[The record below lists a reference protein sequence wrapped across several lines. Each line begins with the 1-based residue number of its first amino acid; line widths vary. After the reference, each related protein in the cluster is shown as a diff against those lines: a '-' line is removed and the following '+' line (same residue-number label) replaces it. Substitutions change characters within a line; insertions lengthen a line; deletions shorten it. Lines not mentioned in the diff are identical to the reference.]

1 MSTPTELT
9 VNAADT
15 SAFETNGAH
24 ATNVS
29 DALAG
34 GSVKIVFAS
43 DVVSIPENFLKN
55 QTNVVA
61 VEFPDSLQSIGSSAF
76 EGCTGLTSVT
86 LPSGVI
92 SVGANAFKGCS
103 ALKSL
108 DARALETKA
117 GEPLQ
122 ITTDKFAIVN
132 NTINDVWV
140 PNADATQGLIFK
152 SIMMGQS
159 VNFL

>member
-1 MSTPTELT
+1 
-9 VNAADT
+9 
-15 SAFETNGAH
+15 
-24 ATNVS
+24 
-29 DALAG
+29 
-34 GSVKIVFAS
+34 VFAS

-140 PNADATQGLIFK
+140 PNADVLYR
-152 SIMMGQS
+152 
-159 VNFL
+159 